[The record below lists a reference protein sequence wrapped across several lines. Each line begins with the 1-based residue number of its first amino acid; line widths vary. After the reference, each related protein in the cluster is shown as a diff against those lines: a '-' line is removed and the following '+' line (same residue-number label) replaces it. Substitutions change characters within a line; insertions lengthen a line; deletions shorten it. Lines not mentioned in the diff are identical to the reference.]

1 MTKIANPEAPSTRD
15 VPGVPDDARWA
26 DRLLEPRD
34 RHTKDLTQA
43 LQGGLSLG
51 DNLNAE
57 VRDLQVLDDVFT
69 EIELK
74 KLKGAPVGALL
85 LWQERRGDVPAFDWQ
100 PVDVRK
106 AEIYLSWPSAP
117 EGAQRVRVVF
127 LGS

>member
-51 DNLNAE
+51 DNMNAE
-57 VRDLQVLDDVFT
+57 VRELQVLDDVAT
-69 EIELK
+69 EVELK
-74 KLKGAPVGALL
+74 RLKGAPVGALL
-85 LWQERRGDVPAFDWQ
+85 LWQEREEAPEFWWQ
-100 PVDVRK
+100 PVDVKK
-106 AEIYLSWPSAP
+106 ARIYLAWPSAP